1 MKLTFEIHGYSITI
15 DETEEGVTVAASKD
29 DETVEEFTLDIG
41 DEGEEF
47 DGEEM
52 PEGGEEEMPEGGE
65 EEMPEGQEEPEED
78 FETPAPQGQLESFN
92 SFIKKRG

>member
-52 PEGGEEEMPEGGE
+52 PEGGEEEMPEG
-65 EEMPEGQEEPEED
+65 QEEPEED